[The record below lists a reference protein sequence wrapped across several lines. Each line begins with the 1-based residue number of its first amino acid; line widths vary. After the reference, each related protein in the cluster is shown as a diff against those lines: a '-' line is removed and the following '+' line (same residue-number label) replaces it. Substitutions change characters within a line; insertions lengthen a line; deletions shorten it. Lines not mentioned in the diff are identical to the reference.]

1 MTDKKEKE
9 RKNWRERE
17 RKKKQIQSRLLLSER
32 KMWSQVKR
40 RLTEQVRPLFPHL
53 LCFTFL
59 MPTQYDLQDSTL

>member
-9 RKNWRERE
+9 RKNSRKRERE
-17 RKKKQIQSRLLLSER
+17 KQIQSRLLLAER